1 MASYVY
7 QPFSLLEDLQRDL
20 ARAIPRRRSEADSEQ
35 RTFVPNVD
43 IQEDDKGYY
52 VALDLP
58 GVKPDEVEVTA
69 HNGVLSVSGK
79 REWELGERKEFLRE
93 RWQGKFERRFTLP
106 EFADSDRIEAKYNHG
121 VLAIFLPKSAEAEP
135 RRITVQ

>member
-1 MASYVY
+1 MASFVY

-20 ARAIPRRRSEADSEQ
+20 ARAIPRRGSAEETEQ

-43 IQEDDKGYY
+43 IQEDEKGYY

-58 GVKPDEVEVTA
+58 GVNPDEVDVTA

-79 REWELGERKEFLRE
+79 REWEQGERKEFLRE

-106 EFADSDRIEAKYNHG
+106 EFADSEKIEAKYNHG

>member
-20 ARAIPRRRSEADSEQ
+20 ARVMPRREAKEETET

-52 VALDLP
+52 LALDLP
-58 GVKPDEVEVTA
+58 GVNPDEVEVTA
-69 HNGVLSVSGK
+69 HHGVLTVSGK

-121 VLAIFLPKSAEAEP
+121 VLAIFLPKSEDAEP
-135 RRITVQ
+135 RRISIQ

>member
-20 ARAIPRRRSEADSEQ
+20 ARAIPRRRVEADAQE

-43 IQEDDKGYY
+43 VQEDDKGYY

-58 GVKPDEVEVTA
+58 GVKPEEVEVTA
-69 HNGVLSVSGK
+69 HKGVLSISGK

-106 EFADSDRIEAKYNHG
+106 EFADNDRIEAKYNNG
-121 VLAIFLPKSAEAEP
+121 VLAIFLPKSEEAEP

>member
-35 RTFVPNVD
+35 PTFVPNVD

-79 REWELGERKEFLRE
+79 RDWELGERKEFLRE